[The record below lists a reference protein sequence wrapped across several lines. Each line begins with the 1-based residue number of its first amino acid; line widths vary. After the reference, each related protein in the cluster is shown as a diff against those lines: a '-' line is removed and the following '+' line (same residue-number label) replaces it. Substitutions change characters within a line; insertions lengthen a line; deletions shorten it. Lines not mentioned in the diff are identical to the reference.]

1 MVNAI
6 NDLINLFSDWVE
18 SPGFAQGAAFVVV
31 MMFLGSLFEL
41 PYGIMQLV
49 WQRRVFHE
57 CNLRCEGQL
66 SDSCHYKACPAHGT
80 CPHYKPRERWSFFK
94 ALFQCKKDGAT

>member
-1 MVNAI
+1 MGNATF
-6 NDLINLFSDWVE
+6 DLVNLFNEWVVM
-18 SPGFAQGAAFVVV
+18 PGFAEGAAFVIV

-49 WQRRVFHE
+49 WQRKISHE
-57 CNLRCEGQL
+57 CNLRCEGQI
-66 SDSCHYKACPAHGT
+66 SFPCHHKVCPAHGT

-94 ALFQCKKDGAT
+94 AIRQRKK